1 VVHARTKAH
10 GYRPPAYWDRIAH
23 IREALDIPV
32 VANGEVWNVDDA
44 RRCLAVSGCTALMLG
59 RGMVADP
66 GLALALRGQTEPGWA
81 RLLPLL
87 AHYWSRMAGHVAP
100 RHRSGRLKQWLNLL
114 RRRFPEAQEAFD
126 RVRISNDPHVVTA
139 LLFADYGAGEAS
151 GLPFST
157 T

>member
-1 VVHARTKAH
+1 
-10 GYRPPAYWDRIAH
+10 
-23 IREALDIPV
+23 
-32 VANGEVWNVDDA
+32 
-44 RRCLAVSGCTALMLG
+44 
-59 RGMVADP
+59 
-66 GLALALRGQTEPGWA
+66 
-81 RLLPLL
+81 
-87 AHYWSRMAGHVAP
+87 VAP

-139 LLFADYGAGEAS
+139 LLFADDGAGEAS